1 MRCLAREI
9 GIGFREAEHPIFH
22 LRQFVISTLGNGRM
36 WRPPNRKST
45 RLAIRLQQRKR
56 VSLKSLDSKTI
67 AQSDYCGGSSR
78 LFIATLPTPRLH
90 SSSKCRC
97 QNLHRHSHLSLN
109 RSAPQRRQC
118 QDNRAEGLAEPKTA
132 TGDSTRLNLPKDK
145 THAMARAGCDDRSI
159 KRSPDL
165 YQRFC

>member
-1 MRCLAREI
+1 MGMRCLAREI

-22 LRQFVISTLGNGRM
+22 LRQFVISTLRNIRM

-45 RLAIRLQQRKR
+45 CLAISLQQRKR
-56 VSLKSLDSKTI
+56 VSLKPLDSKTI

-97 QNLHRHSHLSLN
+97 QNPRRHSHLSLN
-109 RSAPQRRQC
+109 RSAPQRRHC
-118 QDNRAEGLAEPKTA
+118 QENRAEGLAEPKTA
-132 TGDSTRLNLPKDK
+132 TRDPTRRRLPKGK
-145 THAMARAGCDDRSI
+145 THAIARAGCDDRSI
-159 KRSPDL
+159 KRSLDP
-165 YQRFC
+165 Y